1 MKRPLMVS
9 LYTLGLAFVA
19 ACASPAQAGRADQA
33 VGIWLTKA
41 GSNVKFYRCG
51 TKLCGKIIKRKNPGE
66 LDSKNSNAKL
76 RGRKIL
82 GINLLYDLKKDTP
95 DRWAGKLYN
104 PEDGKT
110 YAGFVTVLSAGNV
123 RMEGCIARIFCKKQI
138 WSRVR

>member
-1 MKRPLMVS
+1 MKRPLMVN
-9 LYTLGLAFVA
+9 LYILGLVFVVS
-19 ACASPAQAGRADQA
+19 CIYPAQAGKADKA
-33 VGIWLTKA
+33 TGIWLTKS

-51 TKLCGKIIKRKNPGE
+51 AKLCGKIIKRKNPGE
-66 LDSKNSNAKL
+66 LDSKNRNTKL
-76 RGRKIL
+76 RARKIL
-82 GINLLYDLKKDTP
+82 GINLLYDLEKDMP

-110 YAGFVTVLSAGNV
+110 YAGFVTVLSDGKL